1 VAIAEEVTAAKETGK
16 SAWLERDREHIGTAT
31 KAGAS

>member
-1 VAIAEEVTAAKETGK
+1 MAIAEDVTAAKEKGK
-16 SAWLERDREHIGTAT
+16 PGWLERDREHVGTAT